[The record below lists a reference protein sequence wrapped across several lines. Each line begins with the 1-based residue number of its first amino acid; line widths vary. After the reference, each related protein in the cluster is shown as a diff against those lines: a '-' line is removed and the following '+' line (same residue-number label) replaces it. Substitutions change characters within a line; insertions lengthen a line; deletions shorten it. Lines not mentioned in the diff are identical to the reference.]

1 MNAQIVH
8 AILIMTRYAVHCEIL
23 TRGRR
28 LLDHLNDTETD
39 FVDAE
44 NGRFF
49 QRQEREP
56 ILQDGPLLIAKAGI
70 HMAMPVDGK
79 PDSGKL
85 FFATIDRRRFA
96 ATVSLPTALVKGTIQ
111 AKVAKEPRSFLTI
124 EAGPFF
130 PVTGAKVFHCAAA
143 ESLECPVVIVNK
155 LQVATLAFA
164 L

>member
-1 MNAQIVH
+1 M
-8 AILIMTRYAVHCEIL
+8 
-23 TRGRR
+23 
-28 LLDHLNDTETD
+28 
-39 FVDAE
+39 
-44 NGRFF
+44 
-49 QRQEREP
+49 
-56 ILQDGPLLIAKAGI
+56 LIAKAGI

-79 PDSGKL
+79 PNSGKL

-124 EAGPFF
+124 DAGPFF

-155 LQVATLAFA
+155 SQVATLAFA
-164 L
+164 TLTWDYSRSPSRGAVSRGECDEKDGVAAQHIGECVSKDVAFSDEAGVRPTASQQIARE